1 VRRLVIILAGLLAG
15 CGDDREG
22 MVLML
27 DPSLRAEIVLDNA
40 DGIAAPDGLLW
51 HEGTLYIADEG
62 GSAVRAWTP
71 GKPVRTLADDKDGFS
86 SPEDLVRDPQGN
98 LYVTDDDTGGVWR
111 ISPAGE
117 VIALPHAAVARS
129 TEGLALSAE
138 GSLMVGDQQAQ
149 RLLAIGPDR
158 GADVVL
164 ARDRGVRKPES
175 LAFDGGGDL
184 YIADNADHILYR
196 LGGDGT
202 LSRVVADRE
211 GFSPESLHFT
221 GSELYI
227 TDSEHGV
234 LYRYSERD
242 GLAAIAVFT
251 GDLFNVQG
259 ITSDGAGNLFVSVQ
273 SDLDNKRGYVLRLKR
288 ARATKGLDGA
298 APDVDRGP
306 TGFGAG
312 NEPGPA
318 GS

>member
-1 VRRLVIILAGLLAG
+1 MRRLVIVLACLLAG

-27 DPSLRAEIVLDNA
+27 DPSLSAEIVLDNA

-71 GKPVRTLADDKDGFS
+71 GRAVRTLADGKDGFS
-86 SPEDLVRDPQGN
+86 SPEDLVRDVQGN

-111 ISPAGE
+111 VSPGGQ
-117 VIALPHAAVARS
+117 VNALPHAAVARS
-129 TEGLALSAE
+129 TEGLALSPD
-138 GSLMVGDQQAQ
+138 GSLLVGDQQAQ

-164 ARDRGVRKPES
+164 GRERGVRKPES
-175 LAFDGGGDL
+175 LAFDGRGNL
-184 YIADNADHILYR
+184 YIADNADNVLYR

-211 GFSPESLHFT
+211 GFSPESLHFA
-221 GSELYI
+221 GGELYI
-227 TDSEHGV
+227 TDSDHGV
-234 LYRYSERD
+234 LYRYSERH

-259 ITSDGAGNLFVSVQ
+259 VTSDGVGNLFVSIQ
-273 SDLDNKRGYVLRLKR
+273 SDLDNRRGYIVRLKR
-288 ARATKGLDGA
+288 GQPRDEGA
-298 APDVDRGP
+298 
-306 TGFGAG
+306 
-312 NEPGPA
+312 
-318 GS
+318 